1 MNHKIS
7 IFTSKVL
14 LFGLFILSIVG
25 GVARA
30 DNAVLRKLAFYAVQQ
45 TSCTASADGRL
56 ADECWAQ
63 APVAS
68 HFYEYWKLNPAPSP
82 VKTSFQ
88 MLYDDRGLYLKI
100 TNVDDHL
107 DKLRASIIRPD
118 DPELW
123 TNDCATIYIDP
134 QANGV
139 GFLNFTINSLGV
151 QSDFKQQDAAVALN
165 DWSAYGWR
173 AFTHNTSDAWII
185 EAFFPW
191 ADLGKQ
197 AKAGD
202 VWMFDPVRYAYSSG
216 KFIGST
222 WAPGGNYKS
231 TTNFGYLYFMKDK
244 TISSETVAK
253 VLNAAAPAPWMLPLG
268 NQVLVH
274 SQPEKMEFTSADA
287 MAAANRSALQH
298 TIARAKDVSQNDAAA
313 QKELAQIDA
322 AASAI
327 SYKTSMEALDA
338 VDKMA
343 ELQQQADQIYWQQQ
357 INNLVDE
364 AAASPLK

>member
-1 MNHKIS
+1 MKLLKNQIA
-7 IFTSKVL
+7 SKVL
-14 LFGLFILSIVG
+14 LFLLFILPLASSAV
-25 GVARA
+25 RA

-45 TSCTASADGRL
+45 TSCAASADGRL

-63 APVAS
+63 VPAAS
-68 HFYEYWKLNPAPSP
+68 HFYEYWKPNPAPSP

-100 TNVDDHL
+100 TNYDDHL
-107 DKLRASIIRPD
+107 DKLRASIIRRD

-123 TNDCATIYIDP
+123 TDDCATIYIDP

-151 QSDFKQQDAAVALN
+151 QSDFKQQDAAVVLN

-173 AFTHNTSDAWII
+173 AFTHKTSDAWII
-185 EAFFPW
+185 DAFFPW

-274 SQPEKMEFTSADA
+274 SQPEKMEFTSANA
-287 MAAANRSALQH
+287 MAAANRLVLLQA
-298 TIARAKDVSQNDAAA
+298 IARAKEVSKSDAAA
-313 QKELAQIDA
+313 QKQLAQIDA
-322 AASAI
+322 AALDI
-327 SYKTSMEALDA
+327 SYNTPTEALDA
-338 VDKMA
+338 ADKMA
-343 ELQQQADQIYWQQQ
+343 ELQQQANQIYWQQQ
-357 INNLVDE
+357 LNNLIDRN
-364 AAASPLK
+364 SD